1 MVIFSD
7 FKGRNMTDTQIK
19 NKVEVEHAAFA
30 FKTLNKL
37 LSNLGNR
44 EVPKQIKTHVYQK
57 GTSDDKQIRGLE
69 VLDFAEK
76 WNRLD

>member
-1 MVIFSD
+1 MSVVIFSD

-19 NKVEVEHAAFA
+19 YKVEVEHAAFA
-30 FKTLNKL
+30 FKMLNKL
-37 LSNLGNR
+37 LSILGNR

-76 WNRLD
+76 